1 MSSISDTIQANDV
14 STTVLHSQQRI
25 ISAIFAYFGILAFFR
40 NNISGSRKSTKRR
53 KDYKNKEVSFS
64 LMMSFILL
72 DEHLRACSQDSSNK
86 IKPLFTI
93 KQTTGLSSVRIEF
106 SRISVF

>member
-1 MSSISDTIQANDV
+1 
-14 STTVLHSQQRI
+14 
-25 ISAIFAYFGILAFFR
+25 
-40 NNISGSRKSTKRR
+40 
-53 KDYKNKEVSFS
+53 
-64 LMMSFILL
+64 MMSFILL

-106 SRISVF
+106 SRIWRFSNTFAIKEKFEQLTLPAAVDLSSSNSWLKINQ